1 MSHRSQTLKTGSTK
15 QALASPEL
23 SIKYIS
29 TNELRLNSA
38 NPRQHPDEQI
48 QRIANSIDTFGFCV
62 PIGIDENS
70 MVIFGHGRLL
80 AARRLNLPRV
90 PVVSLSHLTKD
101 QLRALMIADNR
112 LTEASTWDRD
122 LLAEQLKFL
131 AEAELDFSLE
141 VTGFEMGEI
150 DVIIEGADP
159 AGDLQN
165 DPADSL
171 PDSRSAIP
179 VSREGDLWSL
189 SKHRIYCGNSLDH
202 NSFLTLM
209 TGRRADM
216 VFIDPPYNVKISGH
230 AGGLGTIQHPNF
242 KMASGEMN
250 DPQFTDFLSQAVT
263 LLADHSAEG
272 SLQYIF
278 MDWRGLQPLLNAT
291 KHAYSELKNVCVWSK
306 GSGGMGSLYR
316 SAHELVFV
324 FKFGKDKHINN
335 VQLGQYGRYRT
346 NVWNY
351 PGMNS
356 FARKTEEGNLLELH
370 PTVKPVALVADA
382 IMDVSSRGD
391 LVLDSFLGSGTTLIA
406 AERTGRTCYG
416 IELEPVY
423 VDVAVRRWQ
432 TLTGLQAKHFVSGRT
447 FSELEQEAA
456 NARKQ

>member
-1 MSHRSQTLKTGSTK
+1 
-15 QALASPEL
+15 
-23 SIKYIS
+23 
-29 TNELRLNSA
+29 
-38 NPRQHPDEQI
+38 
-48 QRIANSIDTFGFCV
+48 
-62 PIGIDENS
+62 
-70 MVIFGHGRLL
+70 
-80 AARRLNLPRV
+80 
-90 PVVSLSHLTKD
+90 
-101 QLRALMIADNR
+101 
-112 LTEASTWDRD
+112 LTEISTWDRN

-131 AEAELDFSLE
+131 AEAELDFNIE

-150 DVIIEGADP
+150 DVMIEGAGQASDFE
-159 AGDLQN
+159 D

-171 PDSRSAIP
+171 PDSKSAIP
-179 VSREGDLWSL
+179 VSREGDIWSL
-189 SKHRIYCGNSLDH
+189 SKHRVYCGNSLNQH
-202 NSFLTLM
+202 SYLTLL
-209 TGRRADM
+209 TGRHADM

-250 DPQFTDFLSQAVT
+250 EAQFTDFLSQAVT

-272 SLQYIF
+272 SLHYIF
-278 MDWRGLQPLLNAT
+278 MDWRGLRPLLNAT
-291 KHAYSELKNVCVWSK
+291 QHAYSELKNVCVWSK

-324 FKFGKDKHINN
+324 FKFGKDKHTNN